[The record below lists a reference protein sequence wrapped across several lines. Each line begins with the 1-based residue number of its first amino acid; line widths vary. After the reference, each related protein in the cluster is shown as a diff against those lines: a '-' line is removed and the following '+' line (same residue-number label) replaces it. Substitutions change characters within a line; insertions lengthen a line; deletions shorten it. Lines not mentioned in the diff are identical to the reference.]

1 MQLPD
6 SKLGTVCVVVS
17 NLKEENR
24 KELNFLTIFLFVSLS
39 IFCVLSISVKLFNH
53 IFMLLYVRIIVYLF
67 LRINPQHHFI
77 QDFHNFNHFTLQ
89 KN

>member
-24 KELNFLTIFLFVSLS
+24 KELNFLS